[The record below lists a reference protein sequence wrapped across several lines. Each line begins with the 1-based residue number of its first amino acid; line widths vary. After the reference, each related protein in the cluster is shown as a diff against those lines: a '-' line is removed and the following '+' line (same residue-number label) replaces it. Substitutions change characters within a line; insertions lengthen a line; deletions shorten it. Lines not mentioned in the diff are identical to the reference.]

1 MSIEFITIII
11 ASLVYYLIYKNKKI
25 ICDKLNI
32 FDFPDD
38 KRKIHKEKTPLI
50 GGILFFSCI
59 LIYFFI
65 LIYDQK
71 ILLDKLTL
79 CICGLILIY
88 FIIGLLD
95 DSINLG
101 AYYKLICL
109 FVATYLILSIEE
121 GLIIN
126 KLYFETNN
134 FKISTGY
141 LNIFFTTLCI
151 LLLVNALNL
160 ADGINSLAVKISL
173 IWLLYIKFIISQN
186 HDFSGLALILV
197 LIIIFFNIYK
207 GVFFLGNSGVMLLSI
222 LISILFIKEY
232 NLAIKYRIIY
242 IEEIFILFMVPGVD
256 MFRLFLQRIKNK
268 KDPFKAD
275 TNHLHH
281 FLIKKYNLNKALLIY
296 FFLMLAPIFLY
307 KFNFI
312 NSVLIIFSYII
323 IYSIIIYKNLR
334 TNK

>member
-222 LISILFIKEY
+222 LISPVFESY
-232 NLAIKYRIIY
+232 NLQIRFT
-242 IEEIFILFMVPGVD
+242 IEVFPEPVFPNMPSFWPFFILKEMLLRAWIFVSEY
-256 MFRLFLQRIKNK
+256 IN
-268 KDPFKAD
+268 D
-275 TNHLHH
+275 TLSN
-281 FLIKKYNLNKALLIY
+281 LIFPLILVSSLTILLICGLR
-296 FFLMLAPIFLY
+296 F
-307 KFNFI
+307 K
-312 NSVLIIFSYII
+312 NSLILS
-323 IYSIIIYKNLR
+323 
-334 TNK
+334 